1 MLTRVEVRTRRGT
14 LLNLPLDDVEN
25 GLIINEIQGLDPVK
39 ATLVSSSFANQ
50 DGEQFHSSK
59 REKRNIKLKMGL
71 EPDYVLTTVKAL
83 RNRLYD
89 FLMPQSEVTLRFYDD
104 DGSYV
109 DIVGTVESN
118 DAPVFTKDPGADIS
132 IVCFN
137 PDFFDPNPVTKT
149 GMSTSD
155 PGDTLSI
162 NYAGTVDAGFVFTI
176 RPNRPITAFTL
187 YNTPPDGTVRTLE
200 FVGDLIADDVVTI
213 STVPG
218 AKGATLTRATEV
230 SSILDSVSPES
241 DWIRLQKGENKLW
254 VSLTGAG
261 VPYDIQYVTRLG
273 GL

>member
-25 GLIINEIQGLDPVK
+25 GLVINEIQGLDPVK

-104 DGSYV
+104 DGSYA

-137 PDFFDPNPVTKT
+137 PDFFDPNPVTES

-155 PGDTLSI
+155 PRR
-162 NYAGTVDAGFVFTI
+162 YAEYQLCRYGGCGLRVHH
-176 RPNRPITAFTL
+176 
-187 YNTPPDGTVRTLE
+187 
-200 FVGDLIADDVVTI
+200 
-213 STVPG
+213 
-218 AKGATLTRATEV
+218 
-230 SSILDSVSPES
+230 SSQSSHHGVHALQHSSGRDCS
-241 DWIRLQKGENKLW
+241 DF
-254 VSLTGAG
+254 G
-261 VPYDIQYVTRLG
+261 VCGRSDRG
-273 GL
+273 